1 MKHLLILMVALLVAY
16 ALWNWLSPI
25 ERREGVRVLARH
37 AVRLGL
43 LLLIAVAMLV
53 AAYYSPAIALL

>member
-1 MKHLLILMVALLVAY
+1 MVALLVAY

>member
-1 MKHLLILMVALLVAY
+1 MKHLIVLVVALVAAY
-16 ALWNWLSPI
+16 GLWNWLSPI

-43 LLLIAVAMLV
+43 LLLVAVALLIV
-53 AAYYSPAIALL
+53 AYYSPAIALL

>member
-1 MKHLLILMVALLVAY
+1 MKHLILLVLVLFAAY
-16 ALWNWLSPI
+16 GLWNWLSPI

-37 AVRLGL
+37 AARLGL
-43 LLLIAVAMLV
+43 LLLVAVALLV